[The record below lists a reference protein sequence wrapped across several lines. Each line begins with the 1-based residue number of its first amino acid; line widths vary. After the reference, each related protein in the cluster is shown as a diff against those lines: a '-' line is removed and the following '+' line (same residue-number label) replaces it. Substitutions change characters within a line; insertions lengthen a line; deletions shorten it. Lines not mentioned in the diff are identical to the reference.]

1 MAQFTSYL
9 RAVLCKTLL
18 IFPPINVRNVTSR
31 SVKHF
36 LFQQLAYL
44 NKKQTQCLQ
53 TRPIAIVIIIPS
65 LILTTGK

>member
-9 RAVLCKTLL
+9 RGVLCKTLL
-18 IFPPINVRNVTSR
+18 IFPRINVPNVTSR

-44 NKKQTQCLQ
+44 NKKQTQYLE
-53 TRPIAIVIIIPS
+53 T
-65 LILTTGK
+65 